1 MGVQHNGYPFLLTKQ
16 KTVNS
21 AGLTNTTSI
30 GIEKHVVFLR
40 SVSTFAP
47 NNLVLLKSVK
57 CRFLSNTISGKFERG
72 DGAIKFAV
80 VEKYLT

>member
-1 MGVQHNGYPFLLTKQ
+1 MDNLFLLTKQ

-40 SVSTFAP
+40 SVPTFAP
-47 NNLVLLKSVK
+47 QQFSFIEI
-57 CRFLSNTISGKFERG
+57 C
-72 DGAIKFAV
+72 
-80 VEKYLT
+80 